1 MALQPFAGGGAETS
15 DVGEFPTPA
24 ASAADEAAAAA
35 SATKKL
41 QYKILQYPD
50 DVGSAGQGHYII
62 LKIHRKVQGKV
73 KKVQAVSA
81 AKTRGKS
88 FTAITLALKGS
99 QKATKVQ
106 ISLYMPPSVE
116 VSYKSDY
123 ADTEISSMASAGA
136 GVIEAAIKGKGGM
149 GKLIAA
155 GKAAAGGAAEVG
167 TAAGLAAMDTLAPG
181 AAAIAQISA
190 GRIQSSKME
199 LLFKGVGR
207 RSFNYTFSFIPK
219 SAKESKSVDEIIYEL
234 KKAMLPEYTNGAFG
248 ALTKALGIKAG
259 GTSDRTLTIPTTF
272 GIEYYFTDGGGKRN
286 NFLNKIS
293 TCYLTDL
300 QVKYGG
306 DRYKAYSP
314 SNTSR
319 GESGAPPQRTEIS
332 LTFNEIEII
341 TAEDIEKGF

>member
-1 MALQPFAGGGAETS
+1 VALQPFAGGGAETS

-35 SATKKL
+35 SAAKKL

-88 FTAITLALKGS
+88 FTARTLALKGS
-99 QKATKVQ
+99 HLATKVQ

-123 ADTEISSMASAGA
+123 ADTEISALAGAGA
-136 GVIEAAIKGKGGM
+136 GVIEAALKGKGAG
-149 GKLIAA
+149 GKMIDI
-155 GKAAAGGAAEVG
+155 GKSLGRGAAEVG
-167 TAAGLAAMDTLAPG
+167 TAAAILTMDTAAPG
-181 AAAIAQISA
+181 ASAIGQIAA
-190 GRIQSSKME
+190 GKIQSSKME

-207 RSFNYTFSFIPK
+207 RSFNYTFAFIPK

-234 KKAMLPEYTNGAFG
+234 KKAMLPEYTTGM
-248 ALTKALGIKAG
+248 AG
-259 GTSDRTLTIPTTF
+259 QNSDRTLTIPTTF

-306 DRYKAYSP
+306 DRYKAYSA

-341 TAEDIEKGF
+341 TTEDIEKGF

>member
-1 MALQPFAGGGAETS
+1 VALQPFAGGAAETS

-35 SATKKL
+35 AATKKL

-88 FTAITLALKGS
+88 FTARTLALKGS
-99 QKATKVQ
+99 HLATKVQ

-123 ADTEISSMASAGA
+123 ADTEISALAGAGA
-136 GVIEAAIKGKGGM
+136 GVIEAALKGKGAG
-149 GKLIAA
+149 GKMIDI
-155 GKAAAGGAAEVG
+155 GKSLGRGAAEVG
-167 TAAGLAAMDTLAPG
+167 TAAAILTMDTAAPG
-181 AAAIAQISA
+181 ASAIGQIAA
-190 GRIQSSKME
+190 GKIQSSKME

-207 RSFNYTFSFIPK
+207 RSFNYTFAFIPK

-234 KKAMLPEYTNGAFG
+234 KKAMLPEYTTGM
-248 ALTKALGIKAG
+248 AG
-259 GTSDRTLTIPTTF
+259 QNSDRTLTIPTTF

-306 DRYKAYSP
+306 DRYKAYSA

-341 TAEDIEKGF
+341 TTEDIEKGF

>member
-88 FTAITLALKGS
+88 FTARTLALKGS
-99 QKATKVQ
+99 HLATKVQ

-123 ADTEISSMASAGA
+123 ADTEISALAGAGA
-136 GVIEAAIKGKGGM
+136 GVIEAALKGKGAG
-149 GKLIAA
+149 GKMIDI
-155 GKAAAGGAAEVG
+155 GKSLGRGAAEVG
-167 TAAGLAAMDTLAPG
+167 TAAAILTMDTAAPG
-181 AAAIAQISA
+181 ASAIGQIAA
-190 GRIQSSKME
+190 GKIQSSKME

-207 RSFNYTFSFIPK
+207 RSFNYTFAFIPK

-234 KKAMLPEYTNGAFG
+234 KKAMLPEYTTGM
-248 ALTKALGIKAG
+248 AG
-259 GTSDRTLTIPTTF
+259 QNSDRTLTIPTTF

-306 DRYKAYSP
+306 DRYKAYSA

>member
-1 MALQPFAGGGAETS
+1 MALQPFESGEGA
-15 DVGEFPTPA
+15 GEFPSPPA
-24 ASAADEAAAAA
+24 AESGEGAGEFPAPPPA
-35 SATKKL
+35 KKL

-62 LKIHRKVQGKV
+62 LKIHRTVQGKV
-73 KKVQAVSA
+73 KKGPAVSA

-88 FTAITLALKGS
+88 FTARTLALKGS

-248 ALTKALGIKAG
+248 ALTKALGIKTA

-341 TAEDIEKGF
+341 TAEDIERGF

>member
-1 MALQPFAGGGAETS
+1 VALQPFAGGGAETS

-62 LKIHRKVQGKV
+62 LKIHRTVQGKV
-73 KKVQAVSA
+73 KKGPAVSA

-88 FTAITLALKGS
+88 FTARTLALKGS

-123 ADTEISSMASAGA
+123 ADTEISALAGAGA
-136 GVIEAAIKGKGGM
+136 GVIEAALKGKGAG
-149 GKLIAA
+149 GKMIDI
-155 GKAAAGGAAEVG
+155 GKSLGRGAAEVG
-167 TAAGLAAMDTLAPG
+167 TAAAILTMDTAAPG
-181 AAAIAQISA
+181 ASAIGQIAA
-190 GRIQSSKME
+190 GKIQSSKME

-234 KKAMLPEYTNGAFG
+234 KKAMLPEYTTGM
-248 ALTKALGIKAG
+248 AG
-259 GTSDRTLTIPTTF
+259 QNSDRTLTIPTTF

-306 DRYKAYSP
+306 DRYKAYSA

-341 TAEDIEKGF
+341 TTEDIEKGF

>member
-1 MALQPFAGGGAETS
+1 VALQPFAGSVTETG
-15 DVGEFPTPA
+15 DAGEFKVTPEV
-24 ASAADEAAAAA
+24 SPP
-35 SATKKL
+35 ATPPAKKL

-88 FTAITLALKGS
+88 FTARTLALKGS
-99 QKATKVQ
+99 HLATKVQ

-123 ADTEISSMASAGA
+123 ADTEISALAGAGA
-136 GVIEAAIKGKGGM
+136 GVIEAALKGKGAG
-149 GKLIAA
+149 GKMIDI
-155 GKAAAGGAAEVG
+155 GKSLGRGAAEVG
-167 TAAGLAAMDTLAPG
+167 TAAAILTMDTAAPG
-181 AAAIAQISA
+181 ASAIGQIAA
-190 GRIQSSKME
+190 GKIQSSKME

-207 RSFNYTFSFIPK
+207 RSFNYTFAFIPK

-234 KKAMLPEYTNGAFG
+234 KKAMLPEYTTGM
-248 ALTKALGIKAG
+248 AG
-259 GTSDRTLTIPTTF
+259 QNSDRTLTIPTTF

-306 DRYKAYSP
+306 DRYKAYSA

-341 TAEDIEKGF
+341 TTEDIEKGF

>member
-1 MALQPFAGGGAETS
+1 VALQPFAGGAAETS

-24 ASAADEAAAAA
+24 ASAADEFAVAA
-35 SATKKL
+35 KKL

-62 LKIHRKVQGKV
+62 LKIHRTVQGKV
-73 KKVQAVSA
+73 KKGPAVSA

-88 FTAITLALKGS
+88 FTARTLALKGS
-99 QKATKVQ
+99 HLATKVQ

-123 ADTEISSMASAGA
+123 ADTEISALAGAGA
-136 GVIEAAIKGKGGM
+136 GVIEAALKGKGAG
-149 GKLIAA
+149 GKMIDI
-155 GKAAAGGAAEVG
+155 GKSLGRGAAEVG
-167 TAAGLAAMDTLAPG
+167 TAAAILTMDTAAPG
-181 AAAIAQISA
+181 ASAIGQIAA
-190 GRIQSSKME
+190 GKIQSSKME

-207 RSFNYTFSFIPK
+207 RSFNYTFAFIPK

-234 KKAMLPEYTNGAFG
+234 KKAMLPEYTTGM
-248 ALTKALGIKAG
+248 AG
-259 GTSDRTLTIPTTF
+259 QNSDRTLTIPTTF

-306 DRYKAYSP
+306 DRYKAYSA

-341 TAEDIEKGF
+341 TTEDIEKGF

>member
-1 MALQPFAGGGAETS
+1 VALQPFESGEGA
-15 DVGEFPTPA
+15 GEFPSPPA
-24 ASAADEAAAAA
+24 AESGEGAGEFPAPPPA
-35 SATKKL
+35 KKL

-88 FTAITLALKGS
+88 FTARTLALKGS

-234 KKAMLPEYTNGAFG
+234 KKAMLPEYTTGM
-248 ALTKALGIKAG
+248 AG
-259 GTSDRTLTIPTTF
+259 QNSDRTLTIPTTF

-341 TAEDIEKGF
+341 TTEDIEKGF

>member
-62 LKIHRKVQGKV
+62 LKIHRTVQGKV
-73 KKVQAVSA
+73 KKGPAVSA

-88 FTAITLALKGS
+88 FTARTLALKGS

-123 ADTEISSMASAGA
+123 ADTEISALAGAGA
-136 GVIEAAIKGKGGM
+136 GVIEAALKGKGAG
-149 GKLIAA
+149 GKMIDI
-155 GKAAAGGAAEVG
+155 GKSLGRGAAEVG
-167 TAAGLAAMDTLAPG
+167 TAAAILTMDTAAPG
-181 AAAIAQISA
+181 ASAIGQIAA
-190 GRIQSSKME
+190 GKIQSSKME

-207 RSFNYTFSFIPK
+207 RSFNYTFAFIPK

-234 KKAMLPEYTNGAFG
+234 KKAMLPEYTTGM
-248 ALTKALGIKAG
+248 AG
-259 GTSDRTLTIPTTF
+259 QNSDRTLTIPTTF

>member
-1 MALQPFAGGGAETS
+1 VALQPFESGEGA
-15 DVGEFPTPA
+15 GEFPSPPA
-24 ASAADEAAAAA
+24 AESGEGAGEFPAPPPA
-35 SATKKL
+35 KKL

-88 FTAITLALKGS
+88 FTARTLALKGS
-99 QKATKVQ
+99 HLATKVQ

-123 ADTEISSMASAGA
+123 ADTEISALAGAGA
-136 GVIEAAIKGKGGM
+136 GVIEAALKGKGAG
-149 GKLIAA
+149 GKMIDI
-155 GKAAAGGAAEVG
+155 GKSLGRGAAEVG
-167 TAAGLAAMDTLAPG
+167 TAAAILTMDTAAPG
-181 AAAIAQISA
+181 ASAIAQISA

-234 KKAMLPEYTNGAFG
+234 KKAMLPEYTTGM
-248 ALTKALGIKAG
+248 AG
-259 GTSDRTLTIPTTF
+259 QNSDRTLTIPTTF

-306 DRYKAYSP
+306 DRYKAYSA

-341 TAEDIEKGF
+341 TTEDIEKGF

>member
-62 LKIHRKVQGKV
+62 LKIHRTVQGKV
-73 KKVQAVSA
+73 KKGPAVSA

-88 FTAITLALKGS
+88 FTARTLALKGS
-99 QKATKVQ
+99 HLATKVQ

-123 ADTEISSMASAGA
+123 ADTEISALAGAGA
-136 GVIEAAIKGKGGM
+136 GVIEAALKGKGAG
-149 GKLIAA
+149 GKMIDI
-155 GKAAAGGAAEVG
+155 GKSLGRGAAEVG
-167 TAAGLAAMDTLAPG
+167 TAAAILTMDTAAPG
-181 AAAIAQISA
+181 ASAIGQIAA
-190 GRIQSSKME
+190 GKIQSSKME

-207 RSFNYTFSFIPK
+207 RSFNYTFAFIPK

-234 KKAMLPEYTNGAFG
+234 KKAMLPEYTTGM
-248 ALTKALGIKAG
+248 AG
-259 GTSDRTLTIPTTF
+259 QNSDRTLTIPTTF

>member
-62 LKIHRKVQGKV
+62 LKIHRTVQGKV
-73 KKVQAVSA
+73 KKGPAVSA

-88 FTAITLALKGS
+88 FTARTLALKGS

-207 RSFNYTFSFIPK
+207 RSFNYTFAFIPK

-234 KKAMLPEYTNGAFG
+234 KKAMLPEYTTGM
-248 ALTKALGIKAG
+248 AG
-259 GTSDRTLTIPTTF
+259 QNSDRTLTIPTTF

-306 DRYKAYSP
+306 DRYKAYSA

-341 TAEDIEKGF
+341 TTEDIEKGF

>member
-1 MALQPFAGGGAETS
+1 VALQPFAGGAAETS

-24 ASAADEAAAAA
+24 ASAADEFAVAA
-35 SATKKL
+35 KKL

-88 FTAITLALKGS
+88 FTARTLALKGS
-99 QKATKVQ
+99 HLATKVQ

-123 ADTEISSMASAGA
+123 ADTEISALAGAGA
-136 GVIEAAIKGKGGM
+136 GVIEAALKGKGAG
-149 GKLIAA
+149 GKMIDI
-155 GKAAAGGAAEVG
+155 GKSLGRGAAEVG
-167 TAAGLAAMDTLAPG
+167 TAAAILTMDTAAPG
-181 AAAIAQISA
+181 ASAIGQIAA
-190 GRIQSSKME
+190 GKIQSSKME

-207 RSFNYTFSFIPK
+207 RSFNYTFAFIPK

-248 ALTKALGIKAG
+248 ALTKALGVKAG

-306 DRYKAYSP
+306 DRYKAYSA

>member
-1 MALQPFAGGGAETS
+1 MALQPFAGGAAETS

-24 ASAADEAAAAA
+24 ASAADEFAVAA
-35 SATKKL
+35 KKL

-88 FTAITLALKGS
+88 FTARTLALKGS
-99 QKATKVQ
+99 HLATKVQ

-123 ADTEISSMASAGA
+123 ADTEISALAGAGA
-136 GVIEAAIKGKGGM
+136 GVIEAALKGKGAG
-149 GKLIAA
+149 GKMIDI
-155 GKAAAGGAAEVG
+155 GKSLGRGAAEVG
-167 TAAGLAAMDTLAPG
+167 TAAAILTMDTAAPG
-181 AAAIAQISA
+181 ASAIGQIAA
-190 GRIQSSKME
+190 GKIQSSKME

-207 RSFNYTFSFIPK
+207 RSFNYTFAFIPK

-234 KKAMLPEYTNGAFG
+234 KKAMLPEYTTGM
-248 ALTKALGIKAG
+248 AG
-259 GTSDRTLTIPTTF
+259 QNSDRTLTIPTTF

-306 DRYKAYSP
+306 DRYKAYSA

-341 TAEDIEKGF
+341 TTEDIEKGF

>member
-62 LKIHRKVQGKV
+62 LKIHRTVQGKV
-73 KKVQAVSA
+73 KKGPAVSA

-88 FTAITLALKGS
+88 FTARTLALKGS

-123 ADTEISSMASAGA
+123 ADTEISALAGAGA
-136 GVIEAAIKGKGGM
+136 GVIEAALKGKGAG
-149 GKLIAA
+149 GKMIDI
-155 GKAAAGGAAEVG
+155 GKSLGRGAAEVG
-167 TAAGLAAMDTLAPG
+167 TAAAILTMDTAAPG
-181 AAAIAQISA
+181 ASAIGQIAA
-190 GRIQSSKME
+190 GKIQSSKME

-207 RSFNYTFSFIPK
+207 RSFNYTFAFIPK

-234 KKAMLPEYTNGAFG
+234 KKAMLPEYTTGM
-248 ALTKALGIKAG
+248 AG
-259 GTSDRTLTIPTTF
+259 QNSDRTLTIPTTF

-306 DRYKAYSP
+306 DRYKAYSA

-341 TAEDIEKGF
+341 TTEDIEKGF

>member
-35 SATKKL
+35 SAAKKL

-88 FTAITLALKGS
+88 FTARTLALKGS
-99 QKATKVQ
+99 HLATKVQ

-123 ADTEISSMASAGA
+123 ADTEISALAGAGA
-136 GVIEAAIKGKGGM
+136 GVIEAALKGKGAG
-149 GKLIAA
+149 GKMIDI
-155 GKAAAGGAAEVG
+155 GKSLGRGAAEVG
-167 TAAGLAAMDTLAPG
+167 TAAAILTMDTAAPG
-181 AAAIAQISA
+181 ASAIGQIAA
-190 GRIQSSKME
+190 GKIQSSKME

-207 RSFNYTFSFIPK
+207 RSFNYTFAFIPK

-341 TAEDIEKGF
+341 TTEDIEKGF

>member
-88 FTAITLALKGS
+88 FTARTLALKGS

-234 KKAMLPEYTNGAFG
+234 KKAMLPEYTTGM
-248 ALTKALGIKAG
+248 AG
-259 GTSDRTLTIPTTF
+259 QNSDRTLTIPTTF

-306 DRYKAYSP
+306 DRYKAYSA

-341 TAEDIEKGF
+341 TTEDIEKGF

>member
-1 MALQPFAGGGAETS
+1 VALQPFAGGGAETS

-88 FTAITLALKGS
+88 FTARTLALKGS
-99 QKATKVQ
+99 HLATKVQ

-123 ADTEISSMASAGA
+123 ADTEISALAGAGA
-136 GVIEAAIKGKGGM
+136 GVIEAALKGKGAG
-149 GKLIAA
+149 GKMIDI
-155 GKAAAGGAAEVG
+155 GKSLGRGAAEVG
-167 TAAGLAAMDTLAPG
+167 TAAAILTMDTAAPG
-181 AAAIAQISA
+181 ASAIGQIAA
-190 GRIQSSKME
+190 GKIQSSKME

-207 RSFNYTFSFIPK
+207 RSFNYTFAFIPK

-234 KKAMLPEYTNGAFG
+234 KKAMLPEYTTGM
-248 ALTKALGIKAG
+248 AG
-259 GTSDRTLTIPTTF
+259 QNSDRTLTIPTTF

-306 DRYKAYSP
+306 DRYKAYSA

>member
-1 MALQPFAGGGAETS
+1 VALQPFAGGGAETS

-88 FTAITLALKGS
+88 FTARTLALKGS
-99 QKATKVQ
+99 HLATKVQ

-123 ADTEISSMASAGA
+123 ADTEISALAGAGA
-136 GVIEAAIKGKGGM
+136 GVIEAALKGKGAG
-149 GKLIAA
+149 GKMIDI
-155 GKAAAGGAAEVG
+155 GKSLGRGAAEVG
-167 TAAGLAAMDTLAPG
+167 TAAAILTMDTAAPG
-181 AAAIAQISA
+181 ASAIGQIAA
-190 GRIQSSKME
+190 GKIQSSKME

-207 RSFNYTFSFIPK
+207 RSFNYTFAFIPK

-234 KKAMLPEYTNGAFG
+234 KKAMLPEYTTGM
-248 ALTKALGIKAG
+248 AG
-259 GTSDRTLTIPTTF
+259 QNSDRTLTIPTTF

-306 DRYKAYSP
+306 DRYKAYSA

-341 TAEDIEKGF
+341 TTEDIEKGF

>member
-88 FTAITLALKGS
+88 FTARTLALKGS
-99 QKATKVQ
+99 HLATKVQ

-123 ADTEISSMASAGA
+123 ADTEISALAGAGA
-136 GVIEAAIKGKGGM
+136 GVIEAALKGKGAG
-149 GKLIAA
+149 GKMIDI
-155 GKAAAGGAAEVG
+155 GKSLGRGAAEVG
-167 TAAGLAAMDTLAPG
+167 TAAAILTMDTAAPG
-181 AAAIAQISA
+181 ASAIGQIAA
-190 GRIQSSKME
+190 GKIQSSKME

-207 RSFNYTFSFIPK
+207 RSFNYTFAFIPK

-234 KKAMLPEYTNGAFG
+234 KKAMLPEYTTGM
-248 ALTKALGIKAG
+248 AG
-259 GTSDRTLTIPTTF
+259 QNSDRTLTIPTTF

-306 DRYKAYSP
+306 DRYKAYSA

-341 TAEDIEKGF
+341 TTEDIEKGF

>member
-1 MALQPFAGGGAETS
+1 VALQPFAGGAAETS

-24 ASAADEAAAAA
+24 ASAADEFAVAA
-35 SATKKL
+35 KKL

-88 FTAITLALKGS
+88 FTARTLALKGS
-99 QKATKVQ
+99 HLATKVQ

-123 ADTEISSMASAGA
+123 ADTEISALAGAGA
-136 GVIEAAIKGKGGM
+136 GVIEAALKGKGAG
-149 GKLIAA
+149 GKMIDI
-155 GKAAAGGAAEVG
+155 GKSLGRGAAEVG
-167 TAAGLAAMDTLAPG
+167 TAAAILTMDTAAPG
-181 AAAIAQISA
+181 ASAIGQIAA
-190 GRIQSSKME
+190 GKIQSSKME

-207 RSFNYTFSFIPK
+207 RSFNYTFAFIPK

-234 KKAMLPEYTNGAFG
+234 KKAMLPEYTTGM
-248 ALTKALGIKAG
+248 AG
-259 GTSDRTLTIPTTF
+259 QNSDRTLTIPTTF

-306 DRYKAYSP
+306 DRYKAYSA

-341 TAEDIEKGF
+341 TTEDIEKGF

>member
-1 MALQPFAGGGAETS
+1 
-15 DVGEFPTPA
+15 
-24 ASAADEAAAAA
+24 
-35 SATKKL
+35 
-41 QYKILQYPD
+41 
-50 DVGSAGQGHYII
+50 
-62 LKIHRKVQGKV
+62 
-73 KKVQAVSA
+73 
-81 AKTRGKS
+81 
-88 FTAITLALKGS
+88 
-99 QKATKVQ
+99 
-106 ISLYMPPSVE
+106 MPPSVE

-181 AAAIAQISA
+181 AAAIGQIAA
-190 GRIQSSKME
+190 GKIQSSKME

-207 RSFNYTFSFIPK
+207 RSFNYTFAFIPK

-234 KKAMLPEYTNGAFG
+234 KKAMLPEYTTGM
-248 ALTKALGIKAG
+248 AG
-259 GTSDRTLTIPTTF
+259 QNSDRTLTIPTTF

>member
-1 MALQPFAGGGAETS
+1 VALQPFAGGGAETS

-62 LKIHRKVQGKV
+62 LKIHRTVQGKV
-73 KKVQAVSA
+73 KKGPAVSA

-88 FTAITLALKGS
+88 FTARTLALKGS

-123 ADTEISSMASAGA
+123 ADTEISALAGAGA
-136 GVIEAAIKGKGGM
+136 GVIEAALKGKGAG
-149 GKLIAA
+149 GKMIDI
-155 GKAAAGGAAEVG
+155 GKSLGRGAAEVG
-167 TAAGLAAMDTLAPG
+167 TAAAILTMDTAAPG
-181 AAAIAQISA
+181 ASAIGQIAA
-190 GRIQSSKME
+190 GKIQSSKME

-207 RSFNYTFSFIPK
+207 RSFNYTFAFIPK

-234 KKAMLPEYTNGAFG
+234 KKAMLPEYTTGM
-248 ALTKALGIKAG
+248 AG
-259 GTSDRTLTIPTTF
+259 QNSDRTLTIPTTF

-306 DRYKAYSP
+306 DRYKAYSA

>member
-1 MALQPFAGGGAETS
+1 VALQPFAGGAAETS
-15 DVGEFPTPA
+15 DVGEFKVTPEV
-24 ASAADEAAAAA
+24 SPP
-35 SATKKL
+35 ATPPAKKL

-88 FTAITLALKGS
+88 FTARTLALKGS
-99 QKATKVQ
+99 HLATKVQ

-123 ADTEISSMASAGA
+123 ADTEISALAGAGA
-136 GVIEAAIKGKGGM
+136 GVIEAALKGKGAG
-149 GKLIAA
+149 GKMIDI
-155 GKAAAGGAAEVG
+155 GKSLGRGAAEVG
-167 TAAGLAAMDTLAPG
+167 TAAAILTMDTAAPG
-181 AAAIAQISA
+181 ASAIGQIAA
-190 GRIQSSKME
+190 GKIQSSKME

-207 RSFNYTFSFIPK
+207 RSFNYTFAFIPK

-234 KKAMLPEYTNGAFG
+234 KKAMLPEYTTGM
-248 ALTKALGIKAG
+248 AG
-259 GTSDRTLTIPTTF
+259 QNSDRTLTIPTTF

-306 DRYKAYSP
+306 DRYKAYSA

-341 TAEDIEKGF
+341 TTEDIEKGF